1 MAGLGRGRGGG
12 DRVES
17 FAKTENEGE
26 EMSVLRFLKEVG
38 AITLPNYY
46 LTLLEI
52 DGKEFVTPK
61 GTWVASVT
69 NEPQPQQDSTLLLY
83 KIEFAGPSLRR
94 LDLSVPEETL
104 AVEKRQSEIMIAIR
118 DWLMTDETQGARFV
132 R

>member
-1 MAGLGRGRGGG
+1 
-12 DRVES
+12 
-17 FAKTENEGE
+17 
-26 EMSVLRFLKEVG
+26 MSVLRFLKEVG